1 MSPEL
6 KTSIKSGLSEFASG
20 IMQALITPIIWIIGF
35 LLVVGIW
42 VIALFY
48 VFFGEPLVTST
59 ELYEVIFWFI
69 KVPQGIGFWFIKVP
83 LMVCIAYY
91 KFPYKRT
98 YLWYEQKGEPGKK
111 LAEMSHEEHDKL
123 KKHIREADRLGKSM
137 RTALITP
144 IIAIMVSK
152 TIRSMSFMRELW
164 TYYQPIWAE
173 KINLYIENHPELMP
187 FLESIAPWVAMLLGA
202 YILLKKFC
210 FWLLKKWRQ
219 KKSPSQ

>member
-20 IMQALITPIIWIIGF
+20 IVQALIAPIIWIIGY

-48 VFFGEPLVTST
+48 VFFGEPLVSSA

-83 LMVCIAYY
+83 LVVCLAYY

-98 YLWYEQKGEPGKK
+98 YLWYEQKIEPLKK
-111 LAEMSHEEHDKL
+111 LKDMSHEEHDKL
-123 KKHIREADRLGKSM
+123 KKRIREAERLGESM
-137 RTALITP
+137 RIALITP
-144 IIAIMVSK
+144 LIAIMVSK
-152 TIRSMSFMRELW
+152 TIRSLRFLRELW
-164 TYYQPIWAE
+164 AYHQPIWAE
-173 KINLYIENHPELMP
+173 KINLYIDNNPEMIP
-187 FLESIAPWVAMLLGA
+187 FLESIIPDLVILFCTF
-202 YILLKKFC
+202 ILLTIFS
-210 FWLLKKWRQ
+210 FWLLKKWRL